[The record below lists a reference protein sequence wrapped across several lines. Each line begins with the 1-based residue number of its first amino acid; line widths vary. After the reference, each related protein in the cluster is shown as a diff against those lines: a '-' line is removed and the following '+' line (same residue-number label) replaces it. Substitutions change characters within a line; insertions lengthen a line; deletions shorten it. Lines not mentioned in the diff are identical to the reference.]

1 MKVTTMNASG
11 VMRCVTVARRTR
23 PIGAPGDP
31 GACQDDP
38 PIKRRPVQLQH
49 EGDHEP
55 SHKEGPEHGEV
66 PVDPRGDV
74 VTGPAESDKDREA
87 QGVHADGEGAT
98 GPRAHD
104 AANIAGAATVTDH
117 QSRVRGSY
125 DAVTDAYVDRVHDEL
140 RHKPLDRALL
150 TAFAEQ
156 LQEGFGAAAPVCD
169 AGCGPGHVGAF
180 LGRLGLEV
188 TGIDLSPAMVA
199 RARDLHPELAFEVGT
214 MTALAAPDARWRG
227 LIAFYSII
235 HLTSDAEIR
244 AALREFHRTIAEGGL
259 ILVAVHAGEHG
270 DAIVHSDEM
279 LGVGVDMDFRFF
291 DIDWLAAEM
300 AAAGLRWRPGWCAAP
315 TPMSRC
321 KRTPP
326 SAGGARKRRQA
337 YLQVKA
343 HG

>member
-1 MKVTTMNASG
+1 M
-11 VMRCVTVARRTR
+11 
-23 PIGAPGDP
+23 
-31 GACQDDP
+31 
-38 PIKRRPVQLQH
+38 
-49 EGDHEP
+49 
-55 SHKEGPEHGEV
+55 
-66 PVDPRGDV
+66 
-74 VTGPAESDKDREA
+74 TGPAESDEDREA

-104 AANIAGAATVTDH
+104 AAKIAGSAAVTDH
-117 QSRVRGSY
+117 QSRVRVSY

-156 LQEGFGAAAPVCD
+156 LQETFGAGAPVCD

-180 LGRLGLEV
+180 LGRLGLEI

-199 RARDLHPELAFEVGT
+199 RARELHPELAFEVGT
-214 MTALAAPDARWRG
+214 MTALAAPDGRWRG

-244 AALREFHRTIAEGGL
+244 AALREFQRTVAEGSL
-259 ILVAVHAGEHG
+259 ILVAVHVGEHG

-291 DIDWLAAEM
+291 DVDWLVAEM
-300 AAAGLRWRPGWCAAP
+300 AAAGFAVE
-315 TPMSRC
+315 
-321 KRTPP
+321 
-326 SAGGARKRRQA
+326 ARLMRGPYPDVEVQTTRA
-337 YLQVKA
+337 YLLGRRLQEAAGVPPKA
-343 HG
+343 PG